1 MDLLLAKLG
10 RVEKSWLDQLETV
23 DSVTVLKALYRTV
36 LQAKT
41 PKQVRAAFDAALGN
55 GKKAR

>member
-1 MDLLLAKLG
+1 
-10 RVEKSWLDQLETV
+10 VEKSWLEQLETV
-23 DSVTVLKALYRTV
+23 DSVTVLKAIYRTV

-41 PKQVRAAFDAALGN
+41 PKQVRTAFDAALGN